1 MRTAFPLS
9 SEARQV
15 LSRRSLLGV
24 AALGLALPAAAQVGF
39 PAKPLKLVVGY
50 PAGGSVD
57 LAARVVGDAL
67 AARLRGTVVVDN
79 VGGAAGAIAAQRV
92 ASAPADGYTLLMGAS
107 NELVATRIVNPAQRY
122 DGRRDFT
129 PLGLVATGPLILAA
143 RPGLG
148 VKSMADLLEL
158 AKRQPGK
165 LSYGSSGV
173 GSTLHFA
180 GELFKQRAGVSITHV
195 PYRGVAPLTSDLAG
209 GSLDLAML
217 SPTAAQPFLQ
227 SGRIVPLAV
236 TSAQRLSA
244 LPQVPAMAELAPLRG
259 YELVGWFALMAPRGL
274 PAATAQRITAAL
286 QEALAEPAVR
296 KRLEDAG
303 MVPASGSEDLARL
316 IAEEDR
322 KYEQLAA
329 FANMRD

>member
-1 MRTAFPLS
+1 MRTAFPLF

-15 LSRRSLLGV
+15 LSRRSLLGA
-24 AALGLALPAAAQVGF
+24 AALGLVLPAAAQGSF
-39 PAKPLKLVVGY
+39 PSKPLKLVVGY

-92 ASAPADGYTLLMGAS
+92 ASAPADGYTLLVGAS

-129 PLGLVATGPLILAA
+129 PLGLVATSPLILAA

-148 VKSMADLLEL
+148 VKTLADLLEL

-180 GELFKQRAGVSITHV
+180 GELLNQRAGISIAHV

-209 GSLDLAML
+209 GSLDLAVL

-259 YELVGWFALMAPRGL
+259 YELVGWFALMAPRAL
-274 PAATAQRITAAL
+274 PADTAQRITAAL

-303 MVPASGSEDLARL
+303 MVPATGREDLARL

>member
-1 MRTAFPLS
+1 
-9 SEARQV
+9 
-15 LSRRSLLGV
+15 
-24 AALGLALPAAAQVGF
+24 
-39 PAKPLKLVVGY
+39 AKPLKLVVGY

-57 LAARVVGDAL
+57 LAARVVGDVL
-67 AARLRGTVVVDN
+67 GARLRGTVVLDN

-92 ASAPADGYTLLMGAS
+92 ASAPADGYTLLVGAS

-129 PLGLVATGPLILAA
+129 PLGLVATSPLILAA

-148 VKSMADLLEL
+148 MKTLADLLEL
-158 AKRQPGK
+158 ARRQPGK

-303 MVPASGSEDLARL
+303 MVPASGREDLARL

>member
-1 MRTAFPLS
+1 
-9 SEARQV
+9 
-15 LSRRSLLGV
+15 
-24 AALGLALPAAAQVGF
+24 
-39 PAKPLKLVVGY
+39 
-50 PAGGSVD
+50 
-57 LAARVVGDAL
+57 
-67 AARLRGTVVVDN
+67 
-79 VGGAAGAIAAQRV
+79 V
-92 ASAPADGYTLLMGAS
+92 ASAPADGYTLLVGAS

-122 DGRRDFT
+122 DGRRDFM
-129 PLGLVATGPLILAA
+129 PLGLVATSPLILAA

-148 VKSMADLLEL
+148 VKNMADLLEL
-158 AKRQPGK
+158 ARRQPGK

-180 GELFKQRAGVSITHV
+180 GELLNQRAGISIAHV
-195 PYRGVAPLTSDLAG
+195 PYRGVAALTSDLAG

-217 SPTAAQPFLQ
+217 SPTAALPFLQ
-227 SGRIVPLAV
+227 GGRIVPLAV

-244 LPQVPAMAELAPLRG
+244 LPQVPAMGESAPLRG
-259 YELVGWFALMAPRGL
+259 YELVGWFALMAPRAL
-274 PAATAQRITAAL
+274 PSATAQRITAAL

-303 MVPASGSEDLARL
+303 MVPATGREDLARL

-329 FANMRD
+329 FAKMRD